1 MDTHS
6 FAPTAHRLPTRGPGR
21 TDGSHG
27 PALNIALV
35 TETYPPEVNG
45 VAMTVGRLVDGLLRR
60 GHRVQL
66 IRPRQHRLDQ
76 ASKGGPLSEVLMQGV
91 PIPRYSGLLLGLPA
105 RRKLVKLWQE
115 QPPDIVHVVTEGP
128 LGASAV
134 DAARQ
139 LRLPVTSGFHTNF
152 HCYSNHYGLGWLN
165 RPIAAYLRRLHNRT
179 AATLVP
185 TEQLAQ
191 QLAGI
196 GYQNL
201 AVVARGVDTE
211 LFSPVRRSAALRAV
225 WGAEDGAPVVISVG
239 RLAPEKNLP
248 QVLEAFAAVRRRHPK
263 AKLVFVGDGPSRGEL
278 QRSHP
283 EAIFAGMR
291 TGLDLAQH
299 YASADIFLFPS
310 LTETF
315 GNVTLEALASGLAVV
330 AYDYAAAAA
339 LIRDGDN
346 GRKVPC
352 GDGSAFTTAAAQ
364 LADPAVR
371 EPMRRCAR
379 HSVLHH
385 DWEHIHDQFAATLR
399 TARQLFHG
407 HTPGNEESWRL
418 LPD

>member
-1 MDTHS
+1 MDALFFT
-6 FAPTAHRLPTRGPGR
+6 PTAHRLPRQDRLAKSGAAPLRIT
-21 TDGSHG
+21 
-27 PALNIALV
+27 IV

-76 ASKGGPLSEVLMQGV
+76 PSRGGPLTEVLVQGV

-105 RRKLVKLWQE
+105 RRKLAKLWQE
-115 QPPDIVHVVTEGP
+115 QAPDIVHVVTEGP
-128 LGASAV
+128 LGASAI

-191 QLAGI
+191 QLADL

-211 LFSPVRRSAALRAV
+211 LFSPARRSAALRAV

-248 QVLEAFAAVRRRHPK
+248 LVLEAFNAVRRRHPK
-263 AKLVFVGDGPSRGEL
+263 AKLVFVGDGPSRSEL

-291 TGLDLAQH
+291 IGLDLAQH

-315 GNVTLEALASGLAVV
+315 GNVTLEAMASGLAVV

-339 LIRDGDN
+339 LIRDNDN
-346 GRKVPC
+346 GRKLPC
-352 GDGSAFTTAAAQ
+352 GDSHAFTAAAAQ
-364 LADPAVR
+364 LADPASR

-385 DWEHIHDQFAATLR
+385 DWENIHDQFAATLR
-399 TARQLFHG
+399 TARRSFLEQGLYG
-407 HTPGNEESWRL
+407 EGPWQL

>member
-1 MDTHS
+1 MDTLFFS
-6 FAPTAHRLPTRGPGR
+6 PAFTPTGHRFPQVRVGR
-21 TDGSHG
+21 TAT
-27 PALNIALV
+27 PLRIAIV

-45 VAMTVGRLVDGLLRR
+45 VAMTVGRLVEGLLRR
-60 GHRVQL
+60 GHQVQL

-76 ASKGGPLSEVLMQGV
+76 ASRGGPLSEVLVQGI
-91 PIPRYSGLLLGLPA
+91 PIPRYRGLLLGLPA
-105 RRKLVKLWQE
+105 RRRLVRQWQQE
-115 QPPDIVHVVTEGP
+115 APDIVHVVTEGP

-139 LRLPVTSGFHTNF
+139 LHLPVTSGFHTNF
-152 HCYSNHYGLGWLN
+152 HSYSNHYGVGWLH

-179 AATLVP
+179 TATLVP

-191 QLAGI
+191 QLADD
-196 GYQNL
+196 GYRNL

-211 LFSPVRRSAALRAV
+211 LFSPARRSAPLRAV
-225 WGAEDGAPVVISVG
+225 WGAEDGAPVVVSVG
-239 RLAPEKNLP
+239 RLAPEKNLT
-248 QVLEAFAAVRRRHPK
+248 QVLEGYAAIRRRHPK
-263 AKLVFVGDGPSRGEL
+263 AKLVFVGDGPSRSEL

-315 GNVTLEALASGLAVV
+315 GNVTLEAMASGLAVV

-352 GDGSAFTTAAAQ
+352 DDSSAFTAAAAQ
-364 LADPAVR
+364 LTDPAMR
-371 EPMRRCAR
+371 EPLRRCAR

-385 DWEHIHDQFAATLR
+385 DWEHIHDQFAATLGL
-399 TARQLFHG
+399 ARRAFHEQVPDG
-407 HTPGNEESWRL
+407 ETPWRL